1 MNLQTNMFLKN
12 GIIACCI
19 IVFMCFG
26 VSFDKTP
33 SIGQKFKNYFPI
45 GTAINPDVDLA
56 NKERMNFIAFQYT
69 SITPE
74 NQMKPK
80 QIHPGLNTWNWE
92 PADRI
97 VEFAIKN
104 KMKVRGHTLVWQQNI
119 PNWLVK
125 DNGLLCDKATLY
137 KRMQDHIIAVV
148 GRYKNAV
155 KDWDVVNEAVSD
167 NPKELFRARDTL
179 NIIAGEE
186 YIEKAFQFAHEADP
200 SARLFYN
207 DYRFSDSIK
216 RRKIYNLLKRLK
228 SKGVPIHGVG
238 LQSHYVPEEVSSSYL
253 QETIDMFYGLG
264 LEIQITEL
272 DVSIY
277 NYRAKD
283 FSSKEGIDSVNQNE
297 YFERQRKFYSM
308 LFNLYRKNKDKITS
322 VTFWGS
328 SDMRNNF
335 RTRRIGRMD
344 YPFLFDE
351 DMKPKQVFF
360 DVLNF

>member
-1 MNLQTNMFLKN
+1 MNLGKNTFLKK
-12 GIIACCI
+12 GLIAFCSII
-19 IVFMCFG
+19 FLCFG
-26 VSFDKTP
+26 VSFEKTP
-33 SIGQKFKNYFPI
+33 SIGQRFKKYFPI

-56 NKERMNFIAFQYT
+56 SNERREFIAFQYT

-97 VEFAIKN
+97 VDFAVKN
-104 KMKVRGHTLVWQQNI
+104 KMKVRGHTLVWYQNT
-119 PNWLVK
+119 PDWLVK
-125 DNGLLCDKATLY
+125 ENGLMCDKHTLY
-137 KRMQDHIIAVV
+137 KRMNDHIVAVV
-148 GRYKNAV
+148 GRYKKVV

-179 NIIAGEE
+179 YAIAGEE
-186 YIEKAFQFAHEADP
+186 YIEKAFQFAHQADP
-200 SARLFYN
+200 SAKLFYN

-228 SKGVPIHGVG
+228 DKGVPIDGVG
-238 LQSHYVPEEVSSSYL
+238 LQSHYVPDEVSSSYL
-253 QETIDMFYGLG
+253 QETIDMFSGLG
-264 LEIQITEL
+264 LQIQITEL
-272 DVSIY
+272 DVSVY

-283 FSSKEGIDSVNQNE
+283 FSSTLVEDSIVHSVF
-297 YFERQRKFYSM
+297 FERQRRYYSM
-308 LFNLYRKNKDKITS
+308 LFDIYRRNKDKITS

-335 RTRRIGRMD
+335 RTKRIGRMD

-351 DMKPKQVFF
+351 FMQPKQVFF
-360 DVLNF
+360 DIIKF